1 MNSKSSC
8 SLERPPLTI
17 ERGVACFSA
26 GKGWGILRLAVLAGM
41 AACLFAGAAPAVAG
55 GGDAPAWMHALTSAP
70 LPPHDEKTDA
80 VQLYAEKIVTVQ
92 STDKIKILVRV
103 AYKILRPGGR
113 ELGTV
118 AIPFNSTEKITSLRA
133 WCIPAQGK
141 DYEVKDKDGAEVA
154 LPAVPGSELITDV
167 RVKLVH
173 VPAADPGN
181 IIGYEYEEEKRPFV
195 LQDIWYFQGENPVR
209 EAHYSLQLPAG
220 WEYKASWLNH
230 AEVAPAPGGS
240 NQWQWMVSAVPA
252 IKDET
257 DMPPHSGIEGQMIVS
272 FVPSGGAPGKTFAS
286 WHDMGVWYTDL
297 TRGRRDA
304 SPEINQ
310 KALALTASEPTT
322 LAKMQALARFV
333 QRDVRYV
340 AIELGIGGY
349 QPHPAVD
356 VFAHK
361 YGDCKDKVTLTSSLL
376 KAIGVESYYVVINSE
391 RGAITPDMP
400 AHTGGFDHVILA
412 IKLPDGVS
420 DASLSA
426 VMQHPKLGRLLFFDP
441 TDELSPLGHLS
452 GPLQA
457 NYGLLVTPDG
467 GELTELPQLPTTTN
481 GIQRTAKLTLTL
493 TGTLSGDVTEVRLG
507 DSAARQRYAL
517 KSANKEA
524 DKIKPI
530 ETLMARSFSA
540 YRLTKASVVNL
551 EQTELPFKFN
561 YSLVAENYAKSA
573 GGLLLVRPRVVGNK
587 GSGLLETK
595 EPRQYP
601 VVFEGP
607 SRDTDMFEITMPAGY
622 EVDDLPPPVSLEY
635 GFASYHSKAE
645 VSGNVLRYTRTFEV
659 KDPSVPLS
667 KVEDL
672 KKFYRIIADDERNT
686 AVLKPSQH

>member
-8 SLERPPLTI
+8 SLERPPLIT
-17 ERGVACFSA
+17 ESGPA
-26 GKGWGILRLAVLAGM
+26 GYSDNNARRISRAAVLVGI

-55 GGDAPAWMHALTSAP
+55 GGDAPAWMHALVSAP
-70 LPPHDEKTDA
+70 LPQHDEKTDA

-92 STDKIKILVRV
+92 SVDKIKTLVRV
-103 AYKILRPGGR
+103 AYKILRPAGR
-113 ELGTV
+113 EFGTV
-118 AIPFNSTEKITSLRA
+118 AIPFDSTEKITSLRA
-133 WCIPAQGK
+133 WCIPSQGK

-154 LPAVPGSELITDV
+154 LPAVQGSELITDV

-173 VPAADPGN
+173 IPAADVGN
-181 IIGYEYEEEKRPFV
+181 IVGYEYEQEQRPFV
-195 LQDIWYFQGENPVR
+195 LQDLWHFQGAQPAR

-220 WEYKASWLNH
+220 WEYKVSWLNH
-230 AEVAPAPGGS
+230 AEVAPVSAGS
-240 NQWQWMVSAVPA
+240 GQWQWMVSAIPA
-252 IKDET
+252 IKDEP
-257 DMPPHSGIEGQMIVS
+257 DMPPHSGIAGQMIVS
-272 FVPSGGAPGKTFAS
+272 FVPPGGAPGKTFTS
-286 WHDMGVWYTDL
+286 WRDMGVWYSDL

-304 SPEINQ
+304 SPEITQ
-310 KALALTASEPTT
+310 KAMALTASEPTT

-361 YGDCKDKVTLTSSLL
+361 YGDCKDKVTLMSSML
-376 KAIGVESYYVVINSE
+376 KAINVDSYYVVINSE
-391 RGAITPDMP
+391 RGAVTPETP
-400 AHTGGFDHVILA
+400 AHTGGFDHAILA
-412 IKLPDGVS
+412 IKLPDGVT

-467 GELTELPQLPTTTN
+467 GELTELPQLPTATN
-481 GIQRTAKLTLTL
+481 GIQRTAKLTLTP
-493 TGTLSGDVTEVRLG
+493 TGTLTGDVVEVRVG
-507 DSAARQRYAL
+507 DSAAYQRYAL

-587 GSGLLETK
+587 ASDLLETK

-607 SRDTDMFEITMPAGY
+607 SRDTDTFEITMPAGY
-622 EVDDLPPPVSLEY
+622 EVDDLPPPVSAEY

-645 VSGNVLRYTRTFEV
+645 VSGNVLRYTRTWEV

-667 KVEDL
+667 KVDDL
-672 KKFYRIIADDERNT
+672 KKLYRIIANDERNT
-686 AVLKPSQH
+686 AVLKPSQP